1 MTTRGELARLSASEL
16 ADLIGGRQVKAVEAL
31 DDCLDAVNKSNEA
44 LNAFNHLDPE
54 GAHRVASDIDAR
66 LARGES
72 PGRFAGVPIGVKDL
86 EDCEGMPTSH
96 GSLLYKDRPPADKDS
111 LHMSRL
117 RRAGV
122 VPIGKTTAPEFGA
135 MSFTRSKAWGVT
147 RNPWNL
153 ERTPGGSSGGSA
165 AAVAAGLVPI
175 GTASDGGGSTR
186 IPGSFSGLVGFKP
199 SYGRIAKLG
208 TAPSQTSVSGVMC
221 TTVRDA
227 ARHLDVSAG
236 PDGRDRTSL
245 PRREG
250 VAYEQLAETLAVDGL
265 RAVWSDTLGFAHC
278 DPEVSDIARA
288 AATGLCEVANLVEIE
303 REIRFTDAVKVWLG
317 SGALD
322 LWTDLERGMWP
333 DRSDELDVAPW
344 LGLSASEKVTPG
356 QLASIHRRRQRFETE
371 VGELFDEVD
380 VLLTPTTA
388 VPAFAAEGPPPN
400 EIAGHDVGPAMSV
413 PFTMLANLCWNPA
426 VSVPAGLNSEGLP
439 VGLQMTVPRHR
450 DDIALRL
457 ARIFEEAAPWPR
469 HAPHNS
475 AGARSPSP
483 HDSAA
488 APNA

>member
-1 MTTRGELARLSASEL
+1 MTPRGDSAPGSSARKGELARLSASEL
-16 ADLIGGRQVKAVEAL
+16 ADLIENREVKAVEAL
-31 DDCLDAVNKSNEA
+31 DDCLDAIAEGNER
-44 LNAFNHLDPE
+44 LNAFIHLDPE
-54 GAHRVASDIDAR
+54 RAHEIASEVDTR
-66 LARGES
+66 MARGES
-72 PGRFAGVPIGVKDL
+72 LGRFAGVPIGVKDL

-96 GSLLYKDRPPADKDS
+96 GSLLYKGRPPAEKDS
-111 LHMSRL
+111 LHLSRL

-122 VPIGKTTAPEFGA
+122 VPLGKTTAPEFGA
-135 MSFTRSKAWGVT
+135 MQFTRSKAWGVT

-153 ERTPGGSSGGSA
+153 QRTPGGSSGGSA
-165 AAVAAGLVPI
+165 AAVAGGLVPI
-175 GTASDGGGSTR
+175 ATASDGGGSTR
-186 IPGSFSGLVGFKP
+186 IPGAFSGLVGFKP

-227 ARHLDVSAG
+227 ARHLDVTAG

-245 PRREG
+245 PAANR
-250 VAYEQLAETLAVDGL
+250 VAYEQLAETLSVSGL

-288 AATGLCEVANLVEIE
+288 GATELCAAAGLTEVD
-303 REIRFTDAVKVWLG
+303 REIRFTDAVKVWMG

-322 LWTDLERGMWP
+322 LWADLERGMWP

-344 LGLSASEKVTPG
+344 LGLSASEKVTPA
-356 QLASIHRRRQRFETE
+356 QLASIHRRRQRFEAE

-388 VPAFAAEGPPPN
+388 VAAFAAEGPPPN
-400 EIAGHDVGPAMSV
+400 EIAGHDVGPGMSV

-439 VGLQMTVPRHR
+439 VGLQMTVHRHR

-457 ARIFEEAAPWPR
+457 ARIFEQVRPWPR
-469 HAPHNS
+469 HAPS
-475 AGARSPSP
+475 V
-483 HDSAA
+483 
-488 APNA
+488 

>member
-1 MTTRGELARLSASEL
+1 MSGSGELAQLSACEVAEL
-16 ADLIGGRQVKAVEAL
+16 VRTGEVKAVEVL
-31 DDCLDAVNKSNEA
+31 DDCLDMISARNED
-44 LNAFNHLDPE
+44 LLAFVHLDAE
-54 GAHRVASDIDAR
+54 AARECASAIDQRRAN
-66 LARGES
+66 GES
-72 PGRFAGVPIGVKDL
+72 LGQFAGVPIGVKDL
-86 EDCEGMPTSH
+86 EDCAGMPTSH
-96 GSLLYKDRPPADKDS
+96 GSLLYKDRPPAESDS

-117 RRAGV
+117 RAADV
-122 VPIGKTTAPEFGA
+122 IPVGKTTAPEFGA

-165 AAVAAGLVPI
+165 AAVAAGIIPLA
-175 GTASDGGGSTR
+175 TASDGGGSTR

-199 SYGRIAKLG
+199 SFGRIAKLG
-208 TAPSQTSVSGVMC
+208 CAPSQTSVSGVMC

-227 ARHLDVSAG
+227 ARHLDVTAG

-245 PRREG
+245 PRWEG
-250 VAYEQLAETLAVDGL
+250 VAFEQLAETLSVSGL
-265 RAVWSDTLGFAHC
+265 RAVWSDTLGYAHC
-278 DPEVSDIARA
+278 DPEVSELARA
-288 AATGLCEVANLVEIE
+288 AATTLCQSAGLLETE
-303 REIRFTDAVKVWLG
+303 REIEFTDAVKVWLG

-344 LGLSASEKVTPG
+344 MGLSASEKVTPA
-356 QLASIHRRRQRFETE
+356 QLASIHRRRQRFEAE
-371 VGELFDEVD
+371 VGSLFDDVD
-380 VLLTPTTA
+380 ILLTPTTA

-439 VGLQMTVPRHR
+439 VGLQMTVRRHR

-457 ARIFEEAAPWPR
+457 ARIFEQAAPWPR
-469 HAPHNS
+469 HAP
-475 AGARSPSP
+475 A
-483 HDSAA
+483 
-488 APNA
+488 

>member
-1 MTTRGELARLSASEL
+1 MSARGELARLSASEL
-16 ADLIGGRQVKAVEAL
+16 ADLIAHRDVKAVEAL
-31 DDCLDAVNKSNEA
+31 DDCLDAIAQGNER
-44 LNAFNHLDPE
+44 LNAFIHLEPE
-54 GAHRVASDIDAR
+54 RAHQIASDIDSR

-72 PGRFAGVPIGVKDL
+72 LGAFAGVPIGVKDL

-96 GSLLYKDRPPADKDS
+96 GSLLYKGRPPAEKDS

-117 RRAGV
+117 RRAGA
-122 VPIGKTTAPEFGA
+122 VPVGKTTAPEFVA
-135 MSFTRSKAWGVT
+135 MQFTRSKAWGVT

-165 AAVAAGLVPI
+165 AAVAAGLIPI
-175 GTASDGGGSTR
+175 ATASDGGGSTR
-186 IPGSFSGLVGFKP
+186 IPGAFSGLVGFKP

-227 ARHLDVSAG
+227 ARHLDATAG
-236 PDGRDRTSL
+236 PDERDRTSL
-245 PRREG
+245 PAQDG
-250 VAYEQLAETLAVDGL
+250 VAYEQLAETLSVAGL
-265 RAVWSDTLGFAHC
+265 RAAWSDTLGFAHC
-278 DPEVSDIARA
+278 DPEVSEIARA
-288 AATGLCEVANLVEIE
+288 AATELCDAAGLAEIE
-303 REIRFTDAVKVWLG
+303 RDVRFTDAVKVWMG

-344 LGLSASEKVTPG
+344 LGLSASEKVTPA
-356 QLASIHRRRQRFETE
+356 QLASIHRRRQRFEAE
-371 VGELFDEVD
+371 VGELFEDID

-388 VPAFAAEGPPPN
+388 VPAFVAEGPPPN
-400 EIAGHDVGPAMSV
+400 EIAGHDVGPGMSV

-439 VGLQMTVPRHR
+439 VGLQVTVRRHR

-457 ARIFEEAAPWPR
+457 ARIFEEVHPWPR
-469 HAPHNS
+469 HAPLE
-475 AGARSPSP
+475 GC
-483 HDSAA
+483 AA
-488 APNA
+488 VSV

>member
-1 MTTRGELARLSASEL
+1 MSASEL
-16 ADLIGGRQVKAVEAL
+16 ADLIHGREVKAVEAL
-31 DDCLDAVNKSNEA
+31 DDCLDAIGRGNDA
-44 LNAFNHLDPE
+44 LNAFVHLDSE
-54 GAHRVASDIDAR
+54 QAHEIAADIDTR
-66 LARGES
+66 LERGES
-72 PGRFAGVPIGVKDL
+72 LGSFAGVPIGVKDL
-86 EDCEGMPTSH
+86 EDCQGMPTSR
-96 GSLLYKDRPPADKDS
+96 GSLLYKGRPPAENDS

-122 VPIGKTTAPEFGA
+122 VPLGKTTAPEFGA

-153 ERTPGGSSGGSA
+153 ARTPGGSSGGSA
-165 AAVAAGLVPI
+165 AAVAAGLVPM

-199 SYGRIAKLG
+199 SYGRIPKLG
-208 TAPSQTSVSGVMC
+208 SAPSQTGVSGVMC

-227 ARHLDVSAG
+227 ARHLDVTAG
-236 PDGRDRTSL
+236 PDSRDRASL
-245 PRREG
+245 PPHGG
-250 VAYEQLAETLAVDGL
+250 VAYEQLTESLAVHGL

-278 DPEVSDIARA
+278 EPEVSEIARA
-288 AATGLCEVANLVEIE
+288 AASRLCEVAQLVEVE
-303 REIRFTDAVKVWLG
+303 REVVFSDAVKVWMG

-344 LGLSASEKVTPG
+344 MGLSASEKVTPA
-356 QLASIHRRRQRFETE
+356 QLASIHRRRQRFERE

-439 VGLQMTVPRHR
+439 VGLQVTVRHHR

-457 ARIFEEAAPWPR
+457 ARIFEQAQPWPR
-469 HAPHNS
+469 HAPI
-475 AGARSPSP
+475 
-483 HDSAA
+483 
-488 APNA
+488 

>member
-1 MTTRGELARLSASEL
+1 MAGELARLSACEL
-16 ADLIGGRQVKAVEAL
+16 AELISSREVKAVEAL
-31 DDCLDAVNKSNEA
+31 DDCLDAIGHGNEP
-44 LNAFNHLDPE
+44 LNAFIHLDSE
-54 GAHRVASDIDAR
+54 RAHEVASEIDRR
-66 LARGES
+66 LAQGES
-72 PGRFAGVPIGVKDL
+72 VGPLAGVPIGVKDL
-86 EDCEGMPTSH
+86 EDCEGMPTSQ
-96 GSLLYKDRPPADKDS
+96 GSLLYKDRPPAEKDA
-111 LHMSRL
+111 LHISRL
-117 RRAGV
+117 RRAGA

-135 MSFTRSKAWGVT
+135 MNFTRSKAWGVT

-175 GTASDGGGSTR
+175 ATASDGGGSTR

-208 TAPSQTSVSGVMC
+208 SAPSQTSVSGVMC

-227 ARHLDVSAG
+227 ARHLDVTAG
-236 PDGRDRTSL
+236 PDPRDRTSL
-245 PRREG
+245 PAREG
-250 VAYEQLAETLAVDGL
+250 VPYEQLAETLDVHGL

-278 DPEVSDIARA
+278 DPEVSELTRA
-288 AATGLCEVANLVEIE
+288 AATQLCEAAGLVETE
-303 REIRFTDAVKVWLG
+303 RTVNFTDAVKVWMG

-344 LGLSASEKVTPG
+344 MGLSASEKVTPA
-356 QLASIHRRRQRFETE
+356 QLASIHRRRQQFERE
-371 VGELFDEVD
+371 VGELFEEVD

-388 VPAFAAEGPPPN
+388 VPAFVAEGPPPG

-439 VGLQMTVPRHR
+439 VGLQMTVRRHR

-457 ARIFEEAAPWPR
+457 ARLFEQAHPWPR
-469 HAPHNS
+469 HAP
-475 AGARSPSP
+475 
-483 HDSAA
+483 
-488 APNA
+488 

>member
-1 MTTRGELARLSASEL
+1 MSSAGELARLGACEL
-16 ADLIGGRQVKAVEAL
+16 ADLIAKGEVKAVEAL
-31 DDCLDAVNKSNEA
+31 DDCLDAVGRGNEA
-44 LNAFNHLDPE
+44 LNAFIHLDPE
-54 GAHRVASDIDAR
+54 RAHDIASDIDTR
-66 LARGES
+66 LGSGES
-72 PGRFAGVPIGVKDL
+72 LGPFAGVPIGVKDL

-96 GSLLYKDRPPADKDS
+96 GSLLYKGGAPATKDS

-165 AAVAAGLVPI
+165 AAVAAGLLPMA
-175 GTASDGGGSTR
+175 TASDGGGSTR

-208 TAPSQTSVSGVMC
+208 SAPSQTSVSGVMC

-227 ARHLDVSAG
+227 ARHLDVTAG
-236 PDGRDRTSL
+236 PDSRDRTSL
-245 PRREG
+245 PPHDG
-250 VAYEQLAETLAVDGL
+250 VGYEQLAETLAVHGW
-265 RAVWSDTLGFAHC
+265 RAAWSDTLGFAHC

-288 AATGLCEVANLVEIE
+288 AATRLCEAAGFIDIE
-303 REIRFTDAVKVWLG
+303 RDIVFTDAVKVWMG

-344 LGLSASEKVTPG
+344 MGLSASEKVTPA
-356 QLASIHRRRQRFETE
+356 QLASIHRRRQRFEAE
-371 VGELFDEVD
+371 VGELFDDID

-388 VPAFAAEGPPPN
+388 VPAFVAEGPPPN

-413 PFTMLANLCWNPA
+413 PFTMLANLCWNPS

-439 VGLQMTVPRHR
+439 VGLQMTVRRHR

-457 ARIFEEAAPWPR
+457 ARIFEQTQPWPR
-469 HAPHNS
+469 HAPLRT
-475 AGARSPSP
+475 A
-483 HDSAA
+483 
-488 APNA
+488 